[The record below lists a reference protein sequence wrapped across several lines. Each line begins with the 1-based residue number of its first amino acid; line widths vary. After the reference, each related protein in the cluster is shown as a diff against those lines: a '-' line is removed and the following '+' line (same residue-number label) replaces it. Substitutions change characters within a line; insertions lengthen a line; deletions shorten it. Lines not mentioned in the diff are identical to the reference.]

1 MACTM
6 EALNLPVTR
15 PPQDLQNEDV
25 KPGGSHGPHV
35 TLNTSPLSGHSWKP
49 GPQLAPVT
57 SHSLNYMTRLATCPS
72 FCPFSMP
79 PLLLPPFAP
88 FPSVSINYLS
98 LPAFLPCPSH
108 LPPPLLPLPVL
119 CPSGS
124 PRQRAAPS
132 QVKQKGAR
140 VEQPRMMA
148 GIFPLPLIRAGQSLK
163 DVGWG

>member
-1 MACTM
+1 MPRKFWVGFKKEFGMACTM

-15 PPQDLQNEDV
+15 PLQDLQNEDV

-88 FPSVSINYLS
+88 FPCLNLITSPS
-98 LPAFLPCPSH
+98 LPSSHAHHICLPHFCPSLSCVPLGAQDRG
-108 LPPPLLPLPVL
+108 LPPH
-119 CPSGS
+119 
-124 PRQRAAPS
+124 R
-132 QVKQKGAR
+132 
-140 VEQPRMMA
+140 
-148 GIFPLPLIRAGQSLK
+148 
-163 DVGWG
+163 